1 MTLAARL
8 LFFLAFSGENPSGH
22 GGQGRSRIG
31 ITAVPGDGREAPPLF
46 PDFDGVDGTAVGG
59 PGGPVVLGLVGLR
72 QDGGDPVL
80 HAEDAGGGV
89 GTHAAPDAGGGV
101 HSDSHG
107 KSSYYNKNYGE
118 SHGSQP
124 CLFPHCCQS
133 C

>member
-8 LFFLAFSGENPSGH
+8 LFFLAFSGENPGGH
-22 GGQGRSRIG
+22 GVRPG
-31 ITAVPGDGREAPPLF
+31 IPAVPEDGGEAPPLF
-46 PDFDGVDGTAVGG
+46 PDFDGVDRAAVGG

-89 GTHAAPDAGGGV
+89 GAHAAPDAGGGV

-107 KSSYYNKNYGE
+107 KSSFL
-118 SHGSQP
+118 Q
-124 CLFPHCCQS
+124 L
-133 C
+133 